1 MPTRTPET
9 DILRILIGLGLALG
23 FWSALTPP
31 SGATGIGTTVRY
43 QIDVDAH
50 PDSLGE
56 VMQSTTTPGQF
67 LSIVHPL
74 GKGDASG
81 SADFGLLRA
90 RARLDP
96 DFPTD
101 QLSTASAETYFEDV
115 LTISGSNLG
124 DTATAVVSLRTIGS
138 IRQPFYVSEVTGIAS
153 ASADLLA
160 SSSVE
165 GASDTRSF
173 GPAGP
178 EPIFVNYD
186 ASLTAII
193 RFVVG
198 DPVTIQAALRAG
210 SEANL
215 NVPPEYDDFTADFLS
230 AATLQPILLI
240 GVTNPTVSSES
251 GHIYPLG
258 TTTAAPERPPL
269 PALAISAPGPNPFR
283 GSTTATLTLP
293 AAASVRA
300 SVIDVTGRQVRNL
313 FSRSLPAGAQEL
325 SWDGRDDSGRPAG
338 AGVYFLVVES
348 GAGRLTRKVTLRR

>member
-1 MPTRTPET
+1 MPRMP
-9 DILRILIGLGLALG
+9 IGLRLALG
-23 FWSALTPP
+23 LSLALTPP
-31 SGATGIGTTVRY
+31 ALAVGVGTTVRY
-43 QIDVDAH
+43 QIDVDAN

-56 VMQSTTTPGQF
+56 VTQSTTTPGQF

-101 QLSTASAETYFEDV
+101 QLSIASTETYFDDV

-124 DTATAVVSLRTIGS
+124 DTATAVVSLRAIGS

-198 DPVTIQAALRAG
+198 DPVTLQASLRAG

-230 AATLQPILLI
+230 AATLQPILLL
-240 GVTNPTVSSES
+240 GVTNPIVTSES
-251 GHIYPLG
+251 GHVYLLG
-258 TTTAAPERPPL
+258 TTTAAPEL
-269 PALAISAPGPNPFR
+269 PRHPVLALSAPGPNPFQ

-293 AAASVRA
+293 TSASVRA
-300 SVIDVTGRQVRNL
+300 DIIDVAGRRIRNL
-313 FSRSLPAGAQEL
+313 FSSALPAGTQEL
-325 SWDGRDDSGRPAG
+325 NWDGRDDSGHLVG
-338 AGVYFLVVES
+338 AGIYFVVVEG
-348 GAGRLTRKVTLRR
+348 GAERLTRKVTLRR